1 MAEQVPPFPKTSF
14 FMNTECKSI
23 FQINSAII
31 LKITSQ
37 DLITYLLWKMVF
49 VSDIHMIFMV
59 EHIPLSGTSSTI
71 AFHNKQ
77 CFKAQHF
84 ALLFSN
90 LLVLKSIASS
100 LCFSRWE
107 WAYIYYFYCFYNIPK
122 RKRLFSNDY
131 ILADSDCLQLESS
144 SHKNYCEICKRSYS
158 SASALQIHFRTHT
171 GERPFKC
178 NTCGKAF
185 TTKGNLKV
193 NTRIK
198 TSNLENNLIFNE
210 IITIIDYYCFDL
222 IVHSVEIA
230 WIFYHSDFTWN

>member
-1 MAEQVPPFPKTSF
+1 MFHLCFFYKNGGTSSSFAKNKF
-14 FMNTECKSI
+14 FMNTGCKSI

-107 WAYIYYFYCFYNIPK
+107 WAYVPLGLLKKWFKSIFTLITQWITYSLIMFYTLIIPK
-122 RKRLFSNDY
+122 
-131 ILADSDCLQLESS
+131 
-144 SHKNYCEICKRSYS
+144 
-158 SASALQIHFRTHT
+158 
-171 GERPFKC
+171 
-178 NTCGKAF
+178 
-185 TTKGNLKV
+185 
-193 NTRIK
+193 
-198 TSNLENNLIFNE
+198 
-210 IITIIDYYCFDL
+210 II
-222 IVHSVEIA
+222 EQ
-230 WIFYHSDFTWN
+230 